1 MKNTEDKIQELQ
13 KWLQDNHPEHMARP
27 MIENDLRALKKELA
41 ENENNRTHERDT
53 FDLREHVFTQPTQL
67 QWNVDQKID
76 FILQIVIETNIENLY
91 MAHARSLT
99 II

>member
-1 MKNTEDKIQELQ
+1 
-13 KWLQDNHPEHMARP
+13 MARP

-67 QWNVDQKID
+67 Q
-76 FILQIVIETNIENLY
+76 
-91 MAHARSLT
+91 
-99 II
+99 